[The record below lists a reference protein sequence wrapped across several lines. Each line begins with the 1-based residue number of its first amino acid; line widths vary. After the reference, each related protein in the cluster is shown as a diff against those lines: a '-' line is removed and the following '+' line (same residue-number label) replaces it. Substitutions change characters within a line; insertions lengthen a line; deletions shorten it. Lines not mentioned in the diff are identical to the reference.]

1 MKLSEYLKVARKK
14 KGMTQQQL
22 ADKLKVSVN
31 TIQNYENDR
40 REPSYEMLCNISN
53 ILDLSIIDILP
64 SKINNEIDKYIH
76 DINLQKLVA
85 NQTKRMLN
93 DADKGNTYTN
103 VDDFI
108 IQNNISILFEN
119 NPQKTFKLFLKALDL
134 PYDMEDISEETINT
148 IYQKVKHYIE
158 IEFTILFNE
167 GTLYK

>member
-1 MKLSEYLKVARKK
+1 MKLSEYLKAARKK

-108 IQNNISILFEN
+108 IQNNISILFGN